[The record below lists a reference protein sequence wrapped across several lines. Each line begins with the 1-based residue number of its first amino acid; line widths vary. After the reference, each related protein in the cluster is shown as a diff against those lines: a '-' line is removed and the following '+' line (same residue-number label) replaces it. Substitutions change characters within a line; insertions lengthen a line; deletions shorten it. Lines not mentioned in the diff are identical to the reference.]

1 MDEQNDKF
9 MQQCDECI
17 DQMQNE
23 EREKKYESILVISVL
38 FLLESTVNCLKPK
51 KLQRNASTTKF
62 MVRGLKMLSEMTSI
76 CT

>member
-51 KLQRNASTTKF
+51 KLQRNPSTTKF

>member
-51 KLQRNASTTKF
+51 KLQRNA
-62 MVRGLKMLSEMTSI
+62 
-76 CT
+76 

>member
-9 MQQCDECI
+9 MQQCDECR

-23 EREKKYESILVISVL
+23 EREKNMNLFQSVL
-38 FLLESTVNCLKPK
+38 VLLESTVNCLKRK

-62 MVRGLKMLSEMTSI
+62 MVRG
-76 CT
+76 